1 MTRILV
7 AEDET
12 GVREVIKQTLAQQGY
27 QVIEADNG
35 AKAYELAAEAAVA
48 ERPDL
53 IVLDILLPQ
62 MNGFEVLEKLK
73 ANPQTAYIPVV
84 ILSARNQTPDE
95 SRGIKAGA
103 SDYITKPWAP
113 GELESRVKLAW
124 DHRRS
129 SRPSKISLSRP
140 G

>member
-1 MTRILV
+1 M
-7 AEDET
+7 AEDES
-12 GVREVIKQTLAQQGY
+12 GVREVIKETLAGQGY
-27 QVIEADNG
+27 QIIEADNG
-35 AKAYELAAEAAVA
+35 ATAYELTAEAAVA

-53 IVLDILLPQ
+53 IVLDIMLPQ

-84 ILSARNQTPDE
+84 IVSARNQTQDE
-95 SRGIKAGA
+95 TRGMRAGA
-103 SDYITKPWAP
+103 SDYITKPWSP
-113 GELESRVKLAW
+113 GDLESRVKLAL

-129 SRPSKISLSRP
+129 AKPSRISLSRQ